1 MKESNTSLLA
11 FYIVFFTLAAVASNL
26 LVKPVFISMMKK
38 SIESTK
44 KRGKSPYE
52 RDIIMKF
59 GEDWFFEIT
68 SETESKSKYSVIDR
82 VIKGNKAVY
91 VFVNDVQLYLIPFS
105 VFDSEQQE
113 EEFIDFIKGK
123 HSQFNNKGEKS

>member
-1 MKESNTSLLA
+1 
-11 FYIVFFTLAAVASNL
+11 
-26 LVKPVFISMMKK
+26 
-38 SIESTK
+38 
-44 KRGKSPYE
+44 
-52 RDIIMKF
+52 MKF

-113 EEFIDFIKGK
+113 EFIDFIKGK